1 MSEMVIPGTYISV
14 RAEGLITAGRISSGI
29 VGVVG
34 TAENGP
40 INTPVTLANFADARA
55 VFGRADDPANP
66 IDPGSPMLTLV
77 KALQLAYDNGASSI
91 IGVRV
96 AGTGVASAT
105 FALPGES
112 ANTMVA
118 TLTAKTPGT
127 YANNL
132 RVQVAPAQDRAHI
145 VNETSASNVK
155 LNYGGV
161 AGVQGGKISLR
172 RAATHRV
179 DTFDVV
185 FPAPAPAPTPAPA
198 VGQVVISPDTGALT
212 FEATQVPAA
221 GDQLLATYDVAP
233 ASARLVTLSLN
244 GTVERYTV
252 PDGQSLVSYITAGSR
267 LVTAIADA
275 KNSGGLPKSGTDS
288 YLGTGTNTQGADGP
302 AAVGDDYATGLDT
315 LSDRMVNIV
324 VLAGQDA
331 KTMGSRL
338 ISHLN
343 STENSDHERI
353 GVIGV
358 AGNSVDDYL
367 GHDVSNGRVVLVAP
381 GIANISPS
389 TSNPDGSTLPPAYTA
404 AAVAGLIASLDV
416 QASLTNKAVNVPGLD
431 IRVNRGQQAQLIG
444 RSILTVIAKDGYR
457 VLKSITAAGEG
468 DPFINITT
476 RRIVDY
482 AKYGVRSAANPYL
495 GRLNNSRVRG
505 AMKSTLDAFLT
516 GMVEDEALTGYK
528 LTVDATRAQEIAG
541 EVSVVMTLQPT
552 FSIDY
557 IRVVMNLQ

>member
-34 TAENGP
+34 TAESGP
-40 INTPVTLANFADARA
+40 LDMPVTLANFADARA
-55 VFGRADDPANP
+55 IFGRADDPSNAL
-66 IDPGSPMLTLV
+66 DPGSPMLTLV
-77 KALQLAYDNGASSI
+77 KSLQLAYDNGAASI
-91 IGVRV
+91 IAVRV
-96 AGTGVASAT
+96 ADAGAAT
-105 FALPGES
+105 AAFALPGD
-112 ANTMVA
+112 AAGTTVA

-127 YANNL
+127 YGNNL
-132 RVQVAPAQDRAHI
+132 RVQVDAAAERAHI
-145 VNETSASNVK
+145 VNEISQSNTS

-161 AGVQGGKISLR
+161 VSVQGGKVSVR
-172 RAATHRV
+172 RAATHKV
-179 DTFDVV
+179 DTFDVLLPTV
-185 FPAPAPAPTPAPA
+185 PPAPARTPA
-198 VGQVVISPDTGALT
+198 VGQVVLNPDTGALT
-212 FEATQVPAA
+212 FEATQTPAV
-221 GDQLLATYDVAP
+221 GDQLLATYDIAP
-233 ASARLVTLSLN
+233 AKARLVTLSL
-244 GTVERYTV
+244 GTTAERYTV
-252 PDGQSLVSYITAGSR
+252 PDGKTLVYYINAGSL
-267 LVTAIADA
+267 LVTATGDA
-275 KNSGGLPKSGTDS
+275 KNSGGLPKAGTDS
-288 YLGTGTNTQGADGP
+288 YLGTGTNAQGANG
-302 AAVGDDYATGLDT
+302 ASASGDDYATGLDT
-315 LSDRMVNIV
+315 LSDRMVNLV

-331 KTMGSRL
+331 KTMGSQL

-343 STENSDHERI
+343 TTENSDFERI
-353 GVIGV
+353 GVIGA
-358 AGNSVDDYL
+358 AGKTVDDYL

-381 GIANISPS
+381 GILN
-389 TSNPDGSTLPPAYTA
+389 TDGSTLPPAYTA

-416 QASLTNKAVNVPGLD
+416 QVSLTNKAVNVPDLG
-431 IRVNRGQQAQLIG
+431 IRANRGQQAQLIG
-444 RSILTVIAKDGYR
+444 RSVLTVIAKDGYR

-482 AKYGVRSAANPYL
+482 AKYGVRSASNPYL

-505 AMKSTLDAFLT
+505 ALKSTIDAFLT
-516 GMVEDEALTGYK
+516 GMVEDEALTGYS

>member
-34 TAENGP
+34 TAESGP
-40 INTPVTLANFADARA
+40 LDTPVTLANFADARS
-55 VFGRADDPANP
+55 VFGRADDVSNA

-77 KALQLAYDNGASSI
+77 KALQLAYDNGASSVV
-91 IGVRV
+91 GVRV
-96 AGTGVASAT
+96 ADAGAASAT
-105 FALPGES
+105 FAIPGD
-112 ANTMVA
+112 AAGTTVA
-118 TLTAKTPGT
+118 TLTAKSPGT
-127 YANNL
+127 YGNNL
-132 RVQVAPAQDRAHI
+132 RIQVDAADERAHI
-145 VNETSASNVK
+145 VNEISASNTG
-155 LNYGGV
+155 LNYGGI
-161 AGVQGGKISLR
+161 ASVQGGKISVR
-172 RAATHRV
+172 RAATHKI

-185 FPAPAPAPTPAPA
+185 FPTTPPSPAAAPA
-198 VGQVVISPDTGALT
+198 VGRVVLNPDTGALT
-212 FEATQVPAA
+212 FDPTQTPAA

-233 ASARLVTLSLN
+233 AKSRKVTLSL
-244 GTVERYTV
+244 GTTIERYTV
-252 PDGQSLVSYITAGSR
+252 PDGKTLVSYLNAGSL
-267 LVTAIADA
+267 LVTAAVDA
-275 KNSGGLPKSGTDS
+275 KNGGGIPKSGTDS
-288 YLGTGTNTQGADGP
+288 YLGTGTNTQGANG
-302 AAVGDDYATGLDT
+302 ASAGGDDYATGLDT

-331 KTMGSRL
+331 KTMGSQL

-343 STENSDHERI
+343 TTENSDHERI
-353 GVIGV
+353 GVIGA
-358 AGNSVDDYL
+358 AGKTVDDYL
-367 GHDVSNGRVVLVAP
+367 GHDVSSGRVVLIAP
-381 GIANISPS
+381 GILN
-389 TSNPDGSTLPPAYTA
+389 TDGSTLPAAYTA
-404 AAVAGLIASLDV
+404 AAVAGLIAALDV
-416 QASLTNKAVNVPGLD
+416 QVSLTNKAVNVPDLSL
-431 IRVNRGQQAQLIG
+431 RANRGQQAQLIG
-444 RSILTVIAKDGYR
+444 RSVLTVIAKDGYR

-482 AKYGVRSAANPYL
+482 AKYGVRSASNPYL

-505 AMKSTLDAFLT
+505 ALKSTIDAFLT
-516 GMVEDEALTGYK
+516 GMVEDEALTGYS